1 MSDQIHHFIDGKIV
15 QGQSG
20 RFGGVFNPATGE
32 ETKQVALASADE
44 TRAAIVSAAA
54 ALPGWSATPAA
65 KRAQVMFKFR
75 DLLMTNHDAIAEA
88 ISAEHGKTFDDAKGE
103 VARGIEVV
111 EFVCGIPHL
120 MKGEYSDNVAS
131 GVDSVGIRNRLVFA
145 QVSPH
150 LTSQPWCLCGCSPW
164 PWHVATHSSSNL
176 PSVILLHLC

>member
-1 MSDQIHHFIDGKIV
+1 MEKLSRARADV
-15 QGQSG
+15 LAVCS
-20 RFGGVFNPATGE
+20 NPAIGE

-44 TRAAIVSAAA
+44 TRAAIASAAA

-131 GVDSVGIRNRLVFA
+131 GVDSVGIRAAGR
-145 QVSPH
+145 
-150 LTSQPWCLCGCSPW
+150 CLRRY
-164 PWHVATHSSSNL
+164 HSIQL
-176 PSVILLHLC
+176 PCYGAYVDVPRGLGMWQYFHPQTFRA